1 MTLAFVPLMAYR
13 AVATSRRLRPVW
25 LKVQQ
30 LIASLGTTLQESL
43 TGVRIV
49 KSFAQEKEEGKKF
62 ADDAKKLFDTQ
73 IDAARIVAFNT
84 PLMVFLIGAPTAL
97 VLWYGGRQ
105 VIAGNLTIGGVVQF
119 IMYLGMLAMPIRA
132 LGMVTNMYSRSMSA
146 GERILEILDT
156 KSPVKDKPDAIVLDK
171 LKGQVVFRRCQLQLC
186 GKCTGAAFD

>member
-1 MTLAFVPLMAYR
+1 
-13 AVATSRRLRPVW
+13 
-25 LKVQQ
+25 
-30 LIASLGTTLQESL
+30 
-43 TGVRIV
+43 V
-49 KSFAQEKEEGKKF
+49 KSSLRKKTEDKKF
-62 ADDAKKLFDTQ
+62 ADDSRRLYDVQ

-156 KSPVKDKPDAIVLDK
+156 NIA
-171 LKGQVVFRRCQLQLC
+171 G
-186 GKCTGAAFD
+186 